1 MTENAAD
8 QERIAH
14 RAELLPEEQD
24 AGSEAPLD
32 QAAAI
37 LEESDER
44 TERPE
49 ETGAS
54 SPQTSTPAERPS
66 DGEDDG

>member
-1 MTENAAD
+1 MTKTPAD
-8 QERIAH
+8 QARITQ

-24 AGSEAPLD
+24 AGSEDPRD

-37 LEESDER
+37 LAESDER
-44 TERPE
+44 TTHPE

-54 SPQTSTPAERPS
+54 STQTSTTDERPS
-66 DGEDDG
+66 RSEGEG